1 MFAYFQSEKS
11 NEDFFSAIKKCT
23 DRAQIEIKNST
34 TQSGQHDP
42 IYRPKSVVGMLDM
55 TLQTVDPGLTEL
67 GCMKTV
73 LRYLQLLCENHDIQ
87 MQKLLRTQK
96 PNMVK
101 ETIQF
106 LEAICGGTTAGL
118 GLVSA
123 YINRDNEEL
132 LIQCLETLT
141 EYCQGPCNENQ
152 VSIADTGYKNIVRSR
167 RKCSYNRF

>member
-1 MFAYFQSEKS
+1 MPIAEFLNAF
-11 NEDFFSAIKKCT
+11 KKCI
-23 DRAQIEIKNST
+23 DKAELEIKLST
-34 TQSGQHDP
+34 THTVQHEP
-42 IYRPKSVVGMLDM
+42 AYRPRSVVGMSDLSSL
-55 TLQTVDPGLTEL
+55 THSNLTEL

-73 LRYLQLLCENHDIQ
+73 LRYLQLLCENHDRN
-87 MQKLLRTQK
+87 MQNFLRVNT
-96 PNMVK
+96 PSLVK

-123 YINRDNEEL
+123 YINEHNEAL

-152 VSIADTGYKNIVRSR
+152 VRLHWILIL
-167 RKCSYNRF
+167 

>member
-1 MFAYFQSEKS
+1 MHMQ
-11 NEDFFSAIKKCT
+11 
-23 DRAQIEIKNST
+23 R
-34 TQSGQHDP
+34 
-42 IYRPKSVVGMLDM
+42 MLR
-55 TLQTVDPGLTEL
+55 V
-67 GCMKTV
+67 
-73 LRYLQLLCENHDIQ
+73 
-87 MQKLLRTQK
+87 QK

-123 YINRDNEEL
+123 YINRDNEAL

-152 VSIADTGYKNIVRSR
+152 VCINNY
-167 RKCSYNRF
+167 